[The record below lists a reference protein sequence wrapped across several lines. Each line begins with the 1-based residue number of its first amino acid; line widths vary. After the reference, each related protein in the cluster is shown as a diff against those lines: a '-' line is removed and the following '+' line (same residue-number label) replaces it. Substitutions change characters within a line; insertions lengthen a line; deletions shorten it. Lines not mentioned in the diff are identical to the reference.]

1 MAFPLFLLSL
11 VAVHVPYLPVCEATW
26 HDAARNRDIPV
37 RIRMPDIADAPVDAK
52 APVILF
58 SHGLGGNLD
67 AGTEW
72 GKAWAREGFIVV
84 HIQHPGS
91 DTAIWR
97 GGMASVRAAMGAQQL
112 IARAGDVHFALDH
125 LALHG
130 KEGACDLARADL
142 DHVGMAG
149 HSFGAV
155 TTQAVSGQRYP
166 RVGAAFLDPRIDA
179 AIAFSPSPGR
189 DGQSDAETFAGI
201 TIPFLSVT
209 GSDDAVPQLTSTTP
223 ADRERPF
230 RAMPTGGKYLL
241 WLDGTTHAAFS
252 GNDYAARGTAPDSH
266 VRPLILRVTAAF
278 WWWTLR
284 GAAWAKADLD
294 KPDPELGPRDRFE
307 KR

>member
-1 MAFPLFLLSL
+1 MFLPLLLL
-11 VAVHVPYLPVCEATW
+11 FAAPQDAAPVCEATW
-26 HDAARNRDIPV
+26 HDATRNRDMPV
-37 RIRMPDIADAPVDAK
+37 RIRMPAGTAK

-72 GKAWAREGFIVV
+72 ARAWVAAGFLVV
-84 HIQHPGS
+84 HLQHPGS
-91 DTAIWR
+91 DLAIWR
-97 GGMASVRAAMGAQQL
+97 GGPTAVRAAMGPDQL
-112 IARAGDVHFALDH
+112 IARAGDVHFALDR

-130 KEGACDLARADL
+130 KEGACDLGRADL
-142 DHVGMAG
+142 EHVGMAG

-166 RVGAAFLDPRIDA
+166 LRGAALLDKRIDA

-189 DGQSDAETFAGI
+189 DALSDAETFAGI
-201 TIPFLSVT
+201 AIPFMSVT

-230 RAMPTGGKYLL
+230 RAMPAGGKYLL
-241 WLDGTTHAAFS
+241 WFDGTTHAAFS
-252 GNDYAARGTAPDSH
+252 GNDYAPRGTAPDSH
-266 VRPLILRVTAAF
+266 VKPIIERVTTRF
-278 WWWTLR
+278 WRWSLMKN
-284 GAAWAKADLD
+284 AHAKAELD
-294 KPDPELGPRDRFE
+294 SGDQELGPRDRFE